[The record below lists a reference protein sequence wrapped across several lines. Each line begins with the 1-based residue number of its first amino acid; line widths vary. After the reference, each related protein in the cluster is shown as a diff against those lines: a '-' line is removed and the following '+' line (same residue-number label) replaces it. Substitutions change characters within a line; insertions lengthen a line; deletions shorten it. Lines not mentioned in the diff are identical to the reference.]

1 MNKILDNN
9 ETNKISLIVRVRCVE
24 CSILLLFSS
33 EDIFPFKNDLKSK
46 IIDGICRDCIN
57 KSYENSSN

>member
-1 MNKILDNN
+1 MNKILDK
-9 ETNKISLIVRVRCVE
+9 TNRISLIVRVRCIE

-33 EDIFPFKNDLKSK
+33 EDIFPFKNNLKSK

-57 KSYENSSN
+57 KNYENA